1 MTVVLVL
8 GVFVLFGKFL
18 GAAARSLRE
27 SASSVID
34 GHIEICEAL
43 HDLIARGQE

>member
-1 MTVVLVL
+1 VLAVTLGRAVTVFYDALV
-8 GVFVLFGKFL
+8 
-18 GAAARSLRE
+18 RSLRE